1 MSMMPTLRKL
11 TAADASQYHDFRLL
25 ALEQEPYVFASDAQ
39 EQRGASLEV
48 IERMLSS
55 DPQSFVLG
63 AYLETELIGMIGL
76 GRETRQKISHKASIW
91 GFYVKQNARDQ
102 RIGKSLLN
110 KTLEFA
116 EQQPGLE
123 FIRLVV
129 DTSQTNAIHL
139 FEQVGFVIYGVEKN
153 MLKVDDFYVDKA
165 FYRLE
170 LS

>member
-1 MSMMPTLRKL
+1 MTSTLRKV
-11 TAADASQYHDFRLL
+11 TAQDANLYQDFRL
-25 ALEQEPYVFASDAQ
+25 ATLEQEPYVFASDAQ

-63 AYLETELIGMIGL
+63 VWLEDELIGMIGL
-76 GRETRQKISHKASIW
+76 GRETRQKIAHKASIW

-102 RIGKSLLN
+102 GVGKSLLN

-116 EQQPGLE
+116 RQQPGLE

-153 MLKVDDFYVDKA
+153 MLK
-165 FYRLE
+165 LE
-170 LS
+170 EQ